1 MEKEVIKDGHWD
13 DVSRGILDEDYINKN
28 AQDLNWSLVLKNNLL
43 SDKTLENNFIYL
55 DFDMVSSYQSP
66 GKNFLEKHLDQFNT
80 YRLIRNKN
88 IPDQFFFDHLDYFQ
102 MSELVIIRRLEI
114 KTIYDNWYLLRTCLI
129 YNEQFL
135 VNKYF
140 SFLPK
145 SKKIKRKVLSVSIT
159 IMSFLLSGVAMFA
172 LTKIFYNFIINS
184 RIAFMIGPILVLF
197 IFHELLMFFIVAQ
210 KFNNI
215 LLVISDGI
223 LLWLSGE
230 TGKYDYL
237 VSKKRFPLK
246 KH

>member
-43 SDKTLENNFIYL
+43 SDKTLENNFIHL

-102 MSELVIIRRLEI
+102 MSELIEIRRLE
-114 KTIYDNWYLLRTCLI
+114 KETIYDNWYLLRTCI
-129 YNEQFL
+129 IHDETSL

-140 SFLPK
+140 SFLSK
-145 SKKIKRKVLSVSIT
+145 SEKFKRRVLSVSI
-159 IMSFLLSGVAMFA
+159 IIVSLFLSAVAMFA
-172 LTKIFYNFIINS
+172 LFKIFYDYFINS
-184 RIAFMIGPILVLF
+184 SIAFMTDPFSVFL
-197 IFHELLMFFIVAQ
+197 IFLELCMFFVVAE
-210 KFNNI
+210 KFKNI
-215 LLVISDGI
+215 LLEISDSI
-223 LLWLSGE
+223 LLWLSGQ